1 MEGVMAYS
9 GVYVF
14 GDSLVDA
21 GNVLKLADWYGG
33 LTFSEVDGAPYPE
46 DGYYLGRFSNG
57 FTFADLISN
66 KSIGTVTK
74 PIFPYGYEDP
84 IFGLPIDPLAS
95 DPSGNNLNFAYGGA
109 QIRQGDLPDLDQQ
122 TDAFKDAVD
131 NHAPSGALYI
141 VTMGGNDVRALAPA
155 GADPVNQEDAEEAL
169 RECALQLIHELTQ
182 LIASGARHFLITGV
196 PDVGLIPKYDD
207 EPGQPGYGALE
218 GEEIARSAA
227 ATRYSEYLDNLIQTQ
242 VVPALID
249 ALVARGVPRADA
261 EKMINYV
268 QIMDHH
274 DALGN
279 VSSEGALS
287 QVLPMLEALHGLRAG
302 ELSANWFAHQDTI
315 FFDRIHPNAQV
326 HALIGAY
333 MQADLTGAPWIEN
346 LPLLGADVD
355 FASVAT
361 IGAAGEIDAVSIAML
376 AGSTYTFQ
384 LLGVSS
390 LTHYVLGQLGIASLP
405 AGPILADPSL
415 KLLSPGSV
423 VVKADDDSGAGFDS
437 SLVYDVTSAGTY
449 TLQMLGVGGLT
460 GSYVLTATVAGT
472 AMGNNS
478 YTVNSASTLVIEA
491 VGGGTDTV
499 NASVSYALGAGSEIE
514 LLQTTNARGKSAIN
528 LTGNDFAQ
536 KIVGNAGANV
546 LEGKGGADEYWGGS
560 GNDRFVLSKSAITN
574 PDGTQV
580 DRIMD
585 YAKGDVVDITQIL
598 SVAAGVNVTAAGYLR
613 VTTGGLIQV
622 DLDGGGNDWVT
633 LSTINGS
640 GSVTVRYLSGGSMR
654 DVTVSRTAD
663 SAAVLAA
670 SVAAAGLVS
679 PSAATETG
687 FASDDLVTGI
697 GMVAGHSLAAQVH
710 SVAPLVNEFAVSGTI
725 DAPAQSIPPILP
737 APHQASSQIVSG
749 EAFSAPSAAPLALL
763 PGTEAEPP
771 HADYTLA
778 AQAVAMPSAE
788 MLLAFAGGE
797 AADAKT
803 TGEVGRV
810 VVDALADGGEAE
822 IHQLLATLP
831 DAGANVLAVHFAG
844 SAEAIFVTF
853 PHALAMDAFAP
864 HPDAAA
870 TA

>member
-66 KSIGTVTK
+66 KSIGAVTK
-74 PIFPYGYEDP
+74 AIFPYGYEDP
-84 IFGLPIDPLAS
+84 IFGLPIDPFAS

-131 NHAPSGALYI
+131 NHAPSSALYI
-141 VTMGGNDVRALAPA
+141 VTIGGNDVRALAPA

-182 LIASGARHFLITGV
+182 LIASGARYFLITGV

-279 VSSEGALS
+279 VTSEGALS
-287 QVLPMLEALHGLRAG
+287 EVLPMLEALHGLPPG

-346 LPLLGADVD
+346 LPLLGAEVD
-355 FASVAT
+355 YASVAN
-361 IGAAGEIDAVSIAML
+361 IGTAGEIDTVSIAML

-390 LTHYVLGQLGIASLP
+390 LTPYVLGQLGIASLP

-415 KLLSPGSV
+415 RLLSPGSV

-437 SLVYDVTSAGTY
+437 SLVYAVTSAGTY
-449 TLQMLGVGGLT
+449 TLQMFGVGGLT

-514 LLQTTNARGKSAIN
+514 LLQTTNARGKGAIN
-528 LTGNDFAQ
+528 LTGNDFDQ
-536 KIVGNAGANV
+536 TIVGNAGNNV
-546 LEGKGGADEYWGGS
+546 LEGRGGADTLSGGA
-560 GNDRFVLSKSAITN
+560 GKDTFVLSNAPLISPTA
-574 PDGTQV
+574 V

-585 YAKGDVVDITQIL
+585 YAKGDVVDVTQVL

-622 DLDGGGNDWVT
+622 DFDGGGNNWVT
-633 LSTINGS
+633 LSTINGN
-640 GSVTVRYLSGGSMR
+640 GSVTFRYLSGGLTR
-654 DVTVSRTAD
+654 DISVSRTAD
-663 SAAVLAA
+663 STAVLAA
-670 SVAAAGLVS
+670 AVAAAGLVS
-679 PSAATETG
+679 SSAATETG
-687 FASDDLVTGI
+687 FVSDDSFTGLGMAAGGALV
-697 GMVAGHSLAAQVH
+697 AQVH
-710 SVAPLVNEFAVSGTI
+710 SVAPLGNESAVSGII
-725 DAPAQSIPPILP
+725 DMPAQSIPPILP
-737 APHQASSQIVSG
+737 ASHQASPQSVSG
-749 EAFSAPSAAPLALL
+749 EAFSAPSAAPLELL
-763 PGTEAEPP
+763 PGTEAEPT
-771 HADYTLA
+771 HADVTLA

-788 MLLAFAGGE
+788 MLLATEGGK

-803 TGEVGRV
+803 MGEVGRV
-810 VVDALADGGEAE
+810 LVDALADGGEAG

-831 DAGANVLAVHFAG
+831 DQGANELAAHFAG
-844 SAEAIFVTF
+844 ADAVFAAF
-853 PHALAMDAFAP
+853 PHALAMDVFAP
-864 HPDAAA
+864 HLDVISLA
-870 TA
+870 